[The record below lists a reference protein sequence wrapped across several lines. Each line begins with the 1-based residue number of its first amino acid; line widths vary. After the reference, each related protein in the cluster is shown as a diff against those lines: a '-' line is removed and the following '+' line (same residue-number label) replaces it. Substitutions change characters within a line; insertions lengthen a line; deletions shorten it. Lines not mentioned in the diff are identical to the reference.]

1 MNTPILDRLKGL
13 AFNPDSPILESAHV
27 LDLSEKGH
35 IKPHLDSI
43 KVRNENLFGNESE

>member
-1 MNTPILDRLKGL
+1 MNIPVLDRLKKV
-13 AFNPDSPILESAHV
+13 AFAPDSPILDCAHV

-43 KVRNENLFGNESE
+43 KVRI